1 MDQPQKQPNL
11 VLASTSPYRGE
22 LLRRL
27 EVPFDVA
34 PPEFDER
41 TMDHKLGEFGV
52 REFACMLANAKA
64 RSLAARYPGRW
75 ILGADQL
82 AVVSEDPPQVLHK
95 PGTEE
100 RALETLMRLRGRT
113 HLLVTGVVLIEADT
127 DRAFEALDV
136 HHLTMRSFS
145 REEASAYVRNYKPLN
160 CAGSYRIE
168 DAGIKLFESVQGED
182 FTGIIGLP
190 LLATARL
197 LRQAGL
203 M

>member
-1 MDQPQKQPNL
+1 VTQQHSSPKL

-27 EVPFDVA
+27 EVSFDAA
-34 PPEFDER
+34 PPAFDER
-41 TMDHKLGEFGV
+41 TMDSRLAQLGV
-52 REFACMLANAKA
+52 RKFACLLAGEKA

-82 AVVSEDPPQVLHK
+82 AVVSEDPPEVLHK

-100 RALETLMRLRGRT
+100 RALETLMRLRGRS
-113 HLLVTGVVLIEADT
+113 HLLVTGVVLIDADS
-127 DRAFEALDV
+127 DRRFEALDV
-136 HHLTMRSFS
+136 HRLTMRSFS
-145 REEASAYVRNYKPLN
+145 REEASEYIRRYQPLN

-168 DAGIKLFESVQGED
+168 DAGIKLFESVQGDD

-203 M
+203 L